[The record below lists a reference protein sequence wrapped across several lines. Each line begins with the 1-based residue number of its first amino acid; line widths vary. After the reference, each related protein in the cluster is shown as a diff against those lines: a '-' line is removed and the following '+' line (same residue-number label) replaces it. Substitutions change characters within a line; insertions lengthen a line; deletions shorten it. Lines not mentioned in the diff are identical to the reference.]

1 MSGNALIPLM
11 GEPMSLARNVAG
23 GAVAGNQL
31 MSLIED
37 RKLAPMRQQAAQME
51 VEAGK
56 ITLSKEKA
64 IEQLRNAAIDGS
76 YIRRDLASG
85 DLNTAISRM
94 EQRNR
99 RIMESGGDNQHTQQW
114 LSALSSRDPA
124 QIQAV
129 AAEMEEIERAY
140 QTYGGG
146 TAATDPRT
154 NKMKEL
160 EAAGIKPGTPEYQ
173 QAVLGQ
179 TQTTKQREL
188 AAAGIMPGS
197 PEYRQAML
205 GGGSGGEGQKGS
217 TDFVTVGGKS
227 YTLGTVFNPQT
238 QQWTNQLVPIEDP
251 SGTGG
256 NVEFLGSSGVAPSQ
270 RPEQK
275 YRESQFGAA
284 GEAAIKRSELYFDRV
299 DSARRSISNID
310 EAIAAIRAGASTGT
324 IMQYMPSFRESSK
337 QLDAAGRRMGL
348 DVVSAVTFGALSE
361 KELEFAQADALPKDM
376 EGPQLEDFLV
386 QRRNA
391 QLKLANYL
399 ESAAI
404 YLGQTNGKGEPNTVA
419 SWYKMQKEG
428 RDKGNGRA
436 IGDII
441 QVGDKRYRI
450 TGLDDPND
458 PDVEEVQ

>member
-1 MSGNALIPLM
+1 MQGNALIPLM
-11 GEPMSLARNVAG
+11 GEPMNLARSVTG
-23 GAVAGNQL
+23 GAVAGNTL
-31 MSLIED
+31 LRAAEE
-37 RKLAPMRQQAAQME
+37 RRNAPMVREQAQIDLQSSKSKLSAD
-51 VEAGK
+51 EAK
-56 ITLSKEKA
+56 
-64 IEQLRNAAIDGS
+64 EQLRRAAADTYGM
-76 YIRRDLASG
+76 A
-85 DLNTAISRM
+85 M
-94 EQRNR
+94 
-99 RIMESGGDNQHTQQW
+99 
-114 LSALSSRDPA
+114 ALSSGDVNRAIRSAEQRRRDIVARGGDPSHTEGWIAQLNDPA
-124 QIQAV
+124 QHPLLLQEWSEIQQAN
-129 AAEMEEIERAY
+129 
-140 QTYGGG
+140 QLYGEDGG
-146 TAATDPRT
+146 ITDSRT

-299 DSARRSISNID
+299 DLARRSISNID